1 MAADTPDDF
10 RKELVDLFVQ
20 EAHEWLQNMHV
31 ALDELQ
37 QDPAPERYAE
47 LIGAILAGVTN
58 LGGSA
63 ATINLPDIE
72 QASFETIPFIEAL
85 RDPQKRF
92 SVQDFLSLCKQLGQ
106 IHTALTRT
114 KGISFR
120 EDVSVAAGEAICGS
134 LASGEFLQ
142 ALLELQKKQPS
153 SITSERN
160 LISSLIEQIEGQVQA
175 GVERIDTM
183 VIQGYLA
190 QVSEAEESFLKAI
203 NKRVP
208 EIFKNIS
215 DLKMNGDEASSRVV
229 VLEASLQ
236 DVAQTAHRRAAGEC
250 GFGHNVFHRPA
261 QSADCGG
268 ATSSVSGFH
277 TGGISSGASACDG
290 GGHSRVGRAWTSPA
304 CRDQSVALCRPLMIS
319 VPASSTEIRRNP

>member
-37 QDPAPERYAE
+37 QNPAPERYAE

-114 KGISFR
+114 KGISFK
-120 EDVSVAAGEAICGS
+120 EDVSVAAGEAICAS

-236 DVAQTAHRRAAGEC
+236 DVAQLRTAAQQVNAGSATMFFTGLHSLLTVVAQRRVFLASTRVESVAARLHAMGGGIREWVEHGRAQRAAI
-250 GFGHNVFHRPA
+250 N
-261 QSADCGG
+261 QLLSA
-268 ATSSVSGFH
+268 
-277 TGGISSGASACDG
+277 
-290 GGHSRVGRAWTSPA
+290 GHS
-304 CRDQSVALCRPLMIS
+304 
-319 VPASSTEIRRNP
+319 